1 VKGASIGTAD
11 MKRVLGLDIGGANLK
26 KAHTDGT
33 AASMPFELWKKPQ
46 KLPAVL
52 RALVAKAA
60 PFDEIA
66 VTMTGELC
74 DCFETKHQ
82 GVVAI
87 LDSLRQLAV
96 RKPIRVWQSDGQFVD
111 LDSAVATTH
120 QVAAANWLALA
131 TYAGR
136 LVPTG
141 PAVLIDIG
149 STTTDLVPLN
159 GGKPVPQARTD
170 PQRLQSRELVY
181 TGVRRTPVFAV
192 MRQPHWHP
200 SLAAEWFATMLDVYL
215 LCGDLPENPS
225 DCNTADGRPATKPF
239 AHARL
244 ARLQCSDREELP
256 LGETK
261 RLAKQA
267 AQAQIKEVLD
277 ALFQVAWQLGEYP
290 AAFVLSGSGEFL
302 ARRVANRY
310 DRVARVDGKGMTPY
324 WYRCRPTKVPPGK
337 PRPRHIRLSA
347 RLGAECSSA
356 ACAYA
361 VAVLAAERNQD
372 A

>member
-1 VKGASIGTAD
+1 VET
-11 MKRVLGLDIGGANLK
+11 KRILGLDIGGANLK
-26 KAHTDGT
+26 MAHSDGT
-33 AASMPFELWKKPQ
+33 AASVPFELWKQPR
-46 KLPAVL
+46 KLPAAL
-52 RALVAKAA
+52 RALVATAS
-60 PFDEIA
+60 PFDEVA

-82 GVVAI
+82 GVLAI
-87 LDSLRQLAV
+87 LDALRKLAV
-96 RKPIRVWQSDGQFVD
+96 RQSIRVWRNDGQFVD
-111 LDSAVATTH
+111 LDSAAATTH
-120 QVAAANWLALA
+120 QVAAANWLAVA

-141 PAVLIDIG
+141 PAVLIDVG
-149 STTTDLVPLN
+149 STTTDLVPLKD
-159 GGKPVPQARTD
+159 GKPVPQARTD

-181 TGVRRTPVFAV
+181 TGVRRTPIFAV
-192 MRQPHWHP
+192 MRQPHWYP

-215 LCGDLPENPS
+215 LSGDLPENPS
-225 DCNTADGRPATKPF
+225 DCGTADGRPATKPF

-244 ARLQCSDREELP
+244 ARLRCSDSAEMP
-256 LGETK
+256 LRETK

-267 AQAQIKEVLD
+267 AQAQTKEVLD
-277 ALFQVAWQLGEYP
+277 ALFQVVWQLGEYP

-324 WYRCRPTKVPPGK
+324 WYRCRPTKVPPGTS
-337 PRPRHIRLSA
+337 RPGHIRLSA

-361 VAVLAAERNQD
+361 VAVLAAERDHQP
-372 A
+372 